1 MVHIRRVKIGRSIAL
16 LVLVVALVGLAFVW
30 YVKGE
35 REASTYASE
44 KHDSARDKPRLPEP
58 NTPAVHDAN
67 AASNGDRNQSKAENT
82 PLPDADVPLAQQ
94 LETLEA
100 LAKQGNPEAAC
111 RLYVS
116 SRLCRTVAQ
125 RLQRAKQMQT
135 HLEQGGE
142 ARISQDMMVSS
153 IANTLENAQALSSWC
168 EGIKPDHLPD
178 ANALAAGAIDR
189 MTSAQKVLLVMSRQ
203 NGSLMRLPRS
213 FGPPGGFGASSDFIY
228 PQFLSARAYGIL
240 QDGIRRADPLAL
252 EGMLMV
258 HSPSWLPGLE
268 EFPRLSLPDRDQFV
282 RYALLMREVYGD
294 DALGQV
300 AGVVLSRSTE
310 SMSSAERDAAQR
322 WAEMEAQRWRAILI
336 EKNVSAQSA
345 MTSTWDE
352 DPGCGDR

>member
-1 MVHIRRVKIGRSIAL
+1 MTRTRRVKIGRVIAMLL
-16 LVLVVALVGLAFVW
+16 LVGMAGLAFVW
-30 YVKGE
+30 YLKGE
-35 REASTYASE
+35 REASTHASE
-44 KHDSARDKPRLPEP
+44 KHDVVLDEPHLPEP
-58 NTPAVHDAN
+58 DTPAVHDAS
-67 AASNGDRNQSKAENT
+67 AVSNWDGNRSKLEHT

-100 LAKQGNPEAAC
+100 LAEQGNPEAAC
-111 RLYVS
+111 RLYVGL
-116 SRLCRTVAQ
+116 RRCRTVAQ
-125 RLQRAKQMQT
+125 RLQRAEQMQT

-178 ANALAAGAIDR
+178 ANALAAGTIDR

-203 NGSLMRLPRS
+203 NGSLMRLPRG

-228 PQFLSARAYGIL
+228 PQFLSERAYGIL

-268 EFPRLSLPDRDQFV
+268 EFPRLSLPDRDLFV

-300 AGVVLSRSTE
+300 AGAVLSRSTE
-310 SMSSAERDAAQR
+310 SMSPAERDAAQR
-322 WAEMEAQRWRAILI
+322 WAEREAQRWRATRI
-336 EKNVSAQSA
+336 EDNASAQSA
-345 MTSTWDE
+345 TTSAWE
-352 DPGCGDR
+352 EEPGCGDR